1 MRPLWPFGHGGLAIL
16 GFMSDID
23 FSSPVGQV
31 RVLIPDLRKLEDLR
45 DLRNEPRYLFADE
58 EIEALLA
65 VNGGNVKLAAADACD
80 AIGMDKALQLL
91 VLKTDDKQTDGAKLL
106 SAIVGR
112 AKQLRAQARE
122 DEENNL
128 CFDVVQPTF
137 EPVDWAVNF

>member
-1 MRPLWPFGHGGLAIL
+1 MIDYTSPIGL
-16 GFMSDID
+16 
-23 FSSPVGQV
+23 V

-45 DLRNEPRYLFADE
+45 DLRNEPRYLFTDDE
-58 EIEALLA
+58 ILAFLA
-65 VNGGNVKLAAADACD
+65 VNNGNVKRAAADACD

-106 SAIVGR
+106 DAIVKR
-112 AKQLRAQARE
+112 AKTLRQQAKE

-128 CFDVVQPTF
+128 SFDVVYPSF

>member
-1 MRPLWPFGHGGLAIL
+1 
-16 GFMSDID
+16 MSDID
-23 FSSPVGQV
+23 FSSPVGRV

-65 VNGGNVKLAAADACD
+65 VNGGNAKLAAADACD

-106 SAIVGR
+106 AAIVGR
-112 AKQLRAQARE
+112 ARQLRAQAKE
-122 DEENNL
+122 DEVNNL

>member
-1 MRPLWPFGHGGLAIL
+1 MALCHGGLAIL
-16 GFMSDID
+16 GFMSEID

-45 DLRNEPRYLFADE
+45 DLRNEPRYLFTDDE
-58 EIEALLA
+58 ILA
-65 VNGGNVKLAAADACD
+65 FLAINNGNVKLAAADACD
-80 AIGMDKALQLL
+80 AIGMDKSLQLL

-106 SAIVGR
+106 SAIVAR

-128 CFDVVQPTF
+128 CFDVVHPTF

>member
-1 MRPLWPFGHGGLAIL
+1 
-16 GFMSDID
+16 MSDID

-45 DLRNEPRYLFADE
+45 DLRNEPRYLFTDE
-58 EIEALLA
+58 EIEAFLA
-65 VNGGNVKLAAADACD
+65 VNSGNVKLAAADACD

-106 SAIVGR
+106 AAIVGR
-112 AKQLRAQARE
+112 ARQLRAQAKE
-122 DEENNL
+122 DEVNNL

>member
-1 MRPLWPFGHGGLAIL
+1 
-16 GFMSDID
+16 MSEID

-65 VNGGNVKLAAADACD
+65 VNSGNIKLAAADACD

-112 AKQLRAQARE
+112 ARQLRAQARE

>member
-1 MRPLWPFGHGGLAIL
+1 M
-16 GFMSDID
+16 ID
-23 FSSPVGQV
+23 YTSSVGQV

-45 DLRNEPRYLFADE
+45 DLRNEPRYLFTDDE
-58 EIEALLA
+58 ILA
-65 VNGGNVKLAAADACD
+65 FLAINNGNVKLAAADACD
-80 AIGMDKALQLL
+80 AIGMDKSLQLL

-106 SAIVGR
+106 SAIVDR
-112 AKQLRAQARE
+112 ARQLRAQARE

>member
-1 MRPLWPFGHGGLAIL
+1 MALCHGGLAIL
-16 GFMSDID
+16 GFMSEID

-45 DLRNEPRYLFADE
+45 DLRNEPRYLFTDDE
-58 EIEALLA
+58 ILA
-65 VNGGNVKLAAADACD
+65 FLAINNGNVKLAAADACD
-80 AIGMDKALQLL
+80 AIGMDKSLQLL

-106 SAIVGR
+106 SAIVTR

-128 CFDVVQPTF
+128 CFDVVHPTF

>member
-1 MRPLWPFGHGGLAIL
+1 
-16 GFMSDID
+16 MSDID

-45 DLRNEPRYLFADE
+45 DLRNDPRYLFADE

-65 VNGGNVKLAAADACD
+65 VNSGNIKLAAADACD

-112 AKQLRAQARE
+112 ARQLRASARE
-122 DEENNL
+122 DEVNNL

>member
-1 MRPLWPFGHGGLAIL
+1 
-16 GFMSDID
+16 MSDID

-45 DLRNEPRYLFADE
+45 DLRSEPRYLFADE

-65 VNGGNVKLAAADACD
+65 VNSGNVKLAAADACD

-106 SAIVGR
+106 AAIVGR
-112 AKQLRAQARE
+112 ARQLRAQAKE
-122 DEENNL
+122 DEVNNL

>member
-1 MRPLWPFGHGGLAIL
+1 
-16 GFMSDID
+16 MSDID
-23 FSSPVGQV
+23 FSSPIGQV

-65 VNGGNVKLAAADACD
+65 VNSGNVKLAAADACD

-106 SAIVGR
+106 AAIVGR
-112 AKQLRAQARE
+112 ARQLRAQAKE
-122 DEENNL
+122 DEVNNL

>member
-1 MRPLWPFGHGGLAIL
+1 
-16 GFMSDID
+16 MSDID

-65 VNGGNVKLAAADACD
+65 VNSGNIKLAAADACD

-112 AKQLRAQARE
+112 ARQLRAQAKE
-122 DEENNL
+122 DEVNNL

>member
-1 MRPLWPFGHGGLAIL
+1 
-16 GFMSDID
+16 MSDID

-65 VNGGNVKLAAADACD
+65 VNSGNVKLAAADACD

-106 SAIVGR
+106 AAIVGR

>member
-1 MRPLWPFGHGGLAIL
+1 M
-16 GFMSDID
+16 ID
-23 FSSPVGQV
+23 YTSPIGQV

-45 DLRNEPRYLFADE
+45 DLRNEPRYLFTDDE
-58 EIEALLA
+58 VLAFLA
-65 VNGGNVKLAAADACD
+65 VNGGNVKRAAADACD

-106 SAIVGR
+106 DAIVKR
-112 AKQLRAQARE
+112 ARALREQAKE

-128 CFDVVQPTF
+128 SFDVVYPAF